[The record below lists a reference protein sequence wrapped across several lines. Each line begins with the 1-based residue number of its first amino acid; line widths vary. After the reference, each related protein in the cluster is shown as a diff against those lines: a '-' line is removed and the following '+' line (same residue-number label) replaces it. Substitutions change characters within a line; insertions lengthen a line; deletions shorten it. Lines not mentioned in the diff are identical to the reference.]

1 MNATNET
8 SASKLTRESVQ
19 AVADL
24 TKKVVDTQLRLTQE
38 YAEAARTVLSGD
50 ADRVAAGRTFV
61 ESVQREAETYLS
73 RITELSV
80 AFGSGVL
87 DLGDQVTRTV
97 LDEVTTAAA
106 HKETTEAPSAGQ
118 SAPASPPPDGS

>member
-1 MNATNET
+1 MNARKET
-8 SASKLTRESVQ
+8 SAGKLAGESVQ
-19 AVADL
+19 AVTDL
-24 TKKVVDTQLRLTQE
+24 TRKVVDTQLRLTHE
-38 YAEAARTVLSGD
+38 YVEAARTLLSGD

-87 DLGDQVTRTV
+87 DLGDEVTRTV
-97 LDEVTTAAA
+97 LGEVTTAA
-106 HKETTEAPSAGQ
+106 HKEKKKTAASAPSGGQ
-118 SAPASPPPDGS
+118 SRARKSTT